1 MVKEKNWIQIVGD
14 DELMQLCKEIIE
26 ENSETVLQYRAGK
39 TKVFKALLGALA
51 AKASQKADMKKCSKI
66 LQDMLKNTK

>member
-1 MVKEKNWIQIVGD
+1 MVKEKNWVQIADD

-26 ENSETVLQYRAGK
+26 ENSDTVLQYRAGK
-39 TKVFKALLGALA
+39 TKVFNALLGALA
-51 AKASQKADMKKCSKI
+51 IKASKRADMKKCSKI